1 MLVTG
6 ERCLVTHDMC
16 HMTCDTCIYF
26 LFLKIAKGFFLH
38 ITKFVPKIV
47 FFLLPNV
54 SEFS

>member
-26 LFLKIAKGFFLH
+26 FFLKKAKNICLD
-38 ITKFVPKIV
+38 ITEFVPKIV
-47 FFLLPNV
+47 LFPLPNDN
-54 SEFS
+54 EFS